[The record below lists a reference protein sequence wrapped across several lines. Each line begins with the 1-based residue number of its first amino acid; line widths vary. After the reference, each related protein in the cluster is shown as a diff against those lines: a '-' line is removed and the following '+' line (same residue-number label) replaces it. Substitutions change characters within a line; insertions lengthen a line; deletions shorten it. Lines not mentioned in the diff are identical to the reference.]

1 MIGGNGGGPGGL
13 NKPRA
18 TSAYGSSASR
28 RNLPHSPQQ
37 HNHQLHSG
45 SNNNFIVVQRM
56 VDGSGS
62 GVVSAHKNVIKNGG
76 MADDDHGNGEEA
88 EMLAV
93 EDGGGTMPMNHL

>member
-1 MIGGNGGGPGGL
+1 
-13 NKPRA
+13 
-18 TSAYGSSASR
+18 
-28 RNLPHSPQQ
+28 
-37 HNHQLHSG
+37 
-45 SNNNFIVVQRM
+45 M